1 MYWTLVKIG
10 LIRKRLRTFLT
21 IMSMFIAFVLYGSL
35 NTLSGLF
42 TGSIEG
48 LSADNIIVMPRY
60 NMLGKLPYSHV
71 NYIET
76 LEGVEEVMYM
86 DFLISDSIES
96 MMEGVAY
103 AVSPNFFDV
112 YDRFEATEQAI
123 LALKSNPNATIVG
136 QLMADQKG
144 LRIGDRLN
152 TESSSLNIDG
162 TNNWSFEV
170 VGFYTAKQIK
180 GDELG
185 AIINWPAFDEAR
197 ISEKGTLGTI
207 MVKATSPEVGEK
219 ISKQIDEQFMN
230 SSYATRSGPES
241 MVAVEMAGE
250 IADVELIVN
259 SILLSVFF
267 TILLVSS
274 NTLAQSIRE
283 RTSDIG
289 VLKCLGYKDNII
301 FISVILEAVTICFS
315 AVLMGLLV
323 TALIIPA
330 IEIMSGGILE
340 DTVSMPRSIFS
351 VCQSLSDHPGPIS
364 AKDFLFDTMLC
375 RELEIE
381 AKYKLSNSVGGET
394 NKKIGRR

>member
-60 NMLGKLPYSHV
+60 TMLGKLPYSHV

-197 ISEKGTLGTI
+197 MSEKGTLGTI
-207 MVKATSPEVGEK
+207 MVKASSPEVGEK

-301 FISVILEAVTICFS
+301 FISVILEAITICFS

-340 DTVSMPRSIFS
+340 DTVS
-351 VCQSLSDHPGPIS
+351 LS
-364 AKDFLFDTMLC
+364 
-375 RELEIE
+375 LEIV
-381 AKYKLSNSVGGET
+381 LGGFL
-394 NKKIGRR
+394 IGLLIALMSAAVPAYQALRLRVVDALREG

>member
-197 ISEKGTLGTI
+197 MSEKGTLGTI
-207 MVKATSPEVGEK
+207 MVKASSPEVGEK

-340 DTVSMPRSIFS
+340 DTVS
-351 VCQSLSDHPGPIS
+351 IS
-364 AKDFLFDTMLC
+364 
-375 RELEIE
+375 LEIV
-381 AKYKLSNSVGGET
+381 LGGFL
-394 NKKIGRR
+394 IGLLIALMSAAVPAYQALRLRVVDALREG

>member
-144 LRIGDRLN
+144 LKIGDRLN

-162 TNNWSFEV
+162 TYNWSFEV

-197 ISEKGTLGTI
+197 MSEKGTLGTI

-241 MVAVEMAGE
+241 MIAVEMAGE

-315 AVLMGLLV
+315 AVLLGLLA
-323 TALIIPA
+323 TALIIPV

-340 DTVSMPRSIFS
+340 DTVT
-351 VCQSLSDHPGPIS
+351 IS
-364 AKDFLFDTMLC
+364 
-375 RELEIE
+375 LEIV
-381 AKYKLSNSVGGET
+381 LGGFL
-394 NKKIGRR
+394 IGLLIALMSAVVPAYQALRLRVVDALREG

>member
-1 MYWTLVKIG
+1 MYWTLIKLG

-48 LSADNIIVMPRY
+48 LSADNIMVMPRY
-60 NMLGKLPYSHV
+60 DFLGKLPYSHV
-71 NYIET
+71 SYIET

-112 YDRFEATEQAI
+112 YDRFETSAEAE
-123 LALKSNPNATIVG
+123 LALQNNPNAAIVG
-136 QLMADQKG
+136 KLMADQKG

-185 AIINWPAFDEAR
+185 AVINWLAFDEAR
-197 ISEKGTLGTI
+197 MTEKGTLGMI
-207 MVKATSPEVGEK
+207 MVKASSPEVGER
-219 ISKQIDEQFMN
+219 ISQQIDERFMN

-289 VLKCLGYKDNII
+289 VLKCIGYKDNII
-301 FISVILEAVTICFS
+301 FISVVLEAITICFA
-315 AVLMGLLV
+315 AVLMGLLA

-330 IEIMSGGILE
+330 IEIMSGGVLE
-340 DTVSMPRSIFS
+340 DTVSISIEIILGGF
-351 VCQSLSDHPGPIS
+351 VIGLLIAFMS
-364 AKDFLFDTMLC
+364 AAVPAYQALRLKVVDAL
-375 RELEIE
+375 RE
-381 AKYKLSNSVGGET
+381 G
-394 NKKIGRR
+394 

>member
-144 LRIGDRLN
+144 LKIGDRLN

-162 TNNWSFEV
+162 TYNWSFEV

-197 ISEKGTLGTI
+197 MSEKGTLGTI
-207 MVKATSPEVGEK
+207 MVKASSPEVGEK

-315 AVLMGLLV
+315 AVLLGLLV
-323 TALIIPA
+323 TALIIPV

-340 DTVSMPRSIFS
+340 DTVS
-351 VCQSLSDHPGPIS
+351 IS
-364 AKDFLFDTMLC
+364 
-375 RELEIE
+375 LEIV
-381 AKYKLSNSVGGET
+381 LGGFL
-394 NKKIGRR
+394 IGLLIALMSAAVPAYQALCLRVVDALREG

>member
-60 NMLGKLPYSHV
+60 NMFGKLPYSHV

-112 YDRFEATEQAI
+112 YDRFEASEQAI

-197 ISEKGTLGTI
+197 MSEKGTLGTI

-301 FISVILEAVTICFS
+301 FISVILEAITICFS

-340 DTVSMPRSIFS
+340 DTVS
-351 VCQSLSDHPGPIS
+351 IS
-364 AKDFLFDTMLC
+364 
-375 RELEIE
+375 LEIV
-381 AKYKLSNSVGGET
+381 LGGFL
-394 NKKIGRR
+394 IGLLIALMSAAVPAYQALRLRVVDALREG

>member
-144 LRIGDRLN
+144 LKIGDRLN

-162 TNNWSFEV
+162 TYNWSFEV

-197 ISEKGTLGTI
+197 MSEKGTLGTI

-219 ISKQIDEQFMN
+219 LSKQIDEQFMN

-241 MVAVEMAGE
+241 MIAVEMAGE

-340 DTVSMPRSIFS
+340 DTVS
-351 VCQSLSDHPGPIS
+351 IS
-364 AKDFLFDTMLC
+364 
-375 RELEIE
+375 LEIV
-381 AKYKLSNSVGGET
+381 LGGFL
-394 NKKIGRR
+394 IGLLIALMYAVVPAYQALRLRVVDALREG

>member
-21 IMSMFIAFVLYGSL
+21 IMSMFVAFVLYGSL

-86 DFLISDSIES
+86 DFLISDNIES

-197 ISEKGTLGTI
+197 MSEKGTLGTI

-315 AVLMGLLV
+315 AVLLGLLV

-340 DTVSMPRSIFS
+340 DTVS
-351 VCQSLSDHPGPIS
+351 IS
-364 AKDFLFDTMLC
+364 
-375 RELEIE
+375 LEIV
-381 AKYKLSNSVGGET
+381 LGGFL
-394 NKKIGRR
+394 IGLLIALMSAAVPAYQALRLRVVDALREG

>member
-1 MYWTLVKIG
+1 MYWTLIKIG

-48 LSADNIIVMPRY
+48 LSADTVMVMPRY
-60 NMLGKLPYSHV
+60 EMFGNLPYSHV
-71 NYIET
+71 NYIEK
-76 LEGVEEVMYM
+76 LDGVEEVMYM
-86 DFLISDSIES
+86 DVLISDSIES

-103 AVSPNFFDV
+103 AVSPNFFKV
-112 YDRFEATEQAI
+112 YERFETTEEAE
-123 LALKSNPNATIVG
+123 LALWNTPNATIVG

-197 ISEKGTLGTI
+197 MNEKGTLSMI
-207 MVKATSPEVGEK
+207 MVKASSPEAGET
-219 ISKQIDEQFMN
+219 ISKQIDEQFIN

-289 VLKCLGYKDNII
+289 VLKCLGYKDNSI
-301 FISVILEAVTICFS
+301 FFAVILEAVTICFS
-315 AVLMGLLV
+315 AVLLGLLA
-323 TALIIPA
+323 TAFIIPA
-330 IEIMSGGILE
+330 IEIMSGGMLE
-340 DTVSMPRSIFS
+340 DTVSISIEIVLGGF
-351 VCQSLSDHPGPIS
+351 LIGLLIAFMS
-364 AKDFLFDTMLC
+364 AAVPAYQALRLRVVDAL
-375 RELEIE
+375 RE
-381 AKYKLSNSVGGET
+381 G
-394 NKKIGRR
+394 

>member
-1 MYWTLVKIG
+1 MFWTLVKIG

-144 LRIGDRLN
+144 LKIGDRLN

-162 TNNWSFEV
+162 TYNWSFEV

-197 ISEKGTLGTI
+197 MSEKGTLGTI

-241 MVAVEMAGE
+241 MIAVEMAGE

-315 AVLMGLLV
+315 AVLMGLLI

-340 DTVSMPRSIFS
+340 DTVS
-351 VCQSLSDHPGPIS
+351 IS
-364 AKDFLFDTMLC
+364 
-375 RELEIE
+375 LEIV
-381 AKYKLSNSVGGET
+381 LGGFL
-394 NKKIGRR
+394 IGLLIALMSAVVPAYQALRLRVVDALREG

>member
-21 IMSMFIAFVLYGSL
+21 IMSMFVAFVLYGSL

-197 ISEKGTLGTI
+197 MSEKGTLGTI
-207 MVKATSPEVGEK
+207 MVKATSSEVGEK

-315 AVLMGLLV
+315 AVLLGLLV
-323 TALIIPA
+323 TALMIPA

-340 DTVSMPRSIFS
+340 DTVS
-351 VCQSLSDHPGPIS
+351 IS
-364 AKDFLFDTMLC
+364 
-375 RELEIE
+375 LEIV
-381 AKYKLSNSVGGET
+381 LGGFL
-394 NKKIGRR
+394 IGLLIALMSAAVPAYQALRLRVVDALREG

>member
-21 IMSMFIAFVLYGSL
+21 IMSMFVAFVLYGSL

-60 NMLGKLPYSHV
+60 SMLGKLPYSHV

-86 DFLISDSIES
+86 DFLISDTIES

-197 ISEKGTLGTI
+197 MSEKGTLGTI

-315 AVLMGLLV
+315 AVLLGLLV

-340 DTVSMPRSIFS
+340 DTVS
-351 VCQSLSDHPGPIS
+351 IS
-364 AKDFLFDTMLC
+364 
-375 RELEIE
+375 LEIV
-381 AKYKLSNSVGGET
+381 LGGFL
-394 NKKIGRR
+394 IGLLIALMSAAVPAYQALRLRVVDALREG

>member
-144 LRIGDRLN
+144 LKIGDRLN

-162 TNNWSFEV
+162 TYNWSFEV

-197 ISEKGTLGTI
+197 MSEKGTLGTI

-241 MVAVEMAGE
+241 MIAVEMAGE

-289 VLKCLGYKDNII
+289 VLKCLGYKDNTI
-301 FISVILEAVTICFS
+301 FFAVILEAVTICFS
-315 AVLMGLLV
+315 AVLLGLLA
-323 TALIIPA
+323 TAFIIPA
-330 IEIMSGGILE
+330 IEIMSGGMLE
-340 DTVSMPRSIFS
+340 DTVSISIEIVLGGF
-351 VCQSLSDHPGPIS
+351 LIGLLIAFMS
-364 AKDFLFDTMLC
+364 AAVPAYQALRLRVVDAL
-375 RELEIE
+375 RE
-381 AKYKLSNSVGGET
+381 G
-394 NKKIGRR
+394 

>member
-21 IMSMFIAFVLYGSL
+21 IMSMFVAFVLYGSL

-60 NMLGKLPYSHV
+60 TMLGKLPYSHV

-144 LRIGDRLN
+144 LKIGDRLN

-162 TNNWSFEV
+162 TYNWSFEV

-197 ISEKGTLGTI
+197 MSEKGTLGTI

-241 MVAVEMAGE
+241 MIAVEMAGE

-340 DTVSMPRSIFS
+340 DTVS
-351 VCQSLSDHPGPIS
+351 IS
-364 AKDFLFDTMLC
+364 
-375 RELEIE
+375 LEIV
-381 AKYKLSNSVGGET
+381 LGGFL
-394 NKKIGRR
+394 IGLLIALMSAVVPAYQALRLRVVDALREG

>member
-21 IMSMFIAFVLYGSL
+21 IMSMFVAFVLYGSL

-197 ISEKGTLGTI
+197 MSEKGTLGTI
-207 MVKATSPEVGEK
+207 MVKASSPEVGEK

-301 FISVILEAVTICFS
+301 FISVILEAITICFS

-340 DTVSMPRSIFS
+340 DTVS
-351 VCQSLSDHPGPIS
+351 LS
-364 AKDFLFDTMLC
+364 
-375 RELEIE
+375 LEIV
-381 AKYKLSNSVGGET
+381 LGGFL
-394 NKKIGRR
+394 IGLLIALMSAAVPAYQALRLKVVDALREG

>member
-21 IMSMFIAFVLYGSL
+21 IMSMFVAFVLYGSL

-162 TNNWSFEV
+162 TYNWSFEV

-197 ISEKGTLGTI
+197 MSEKGTLGTI

-301 FISVILEAVTICFS
+301 FISVILEAITICFS

-340 DTVSMPRSIFS
+340 DTVS
-351 VCQSLSDHPGPIS
+351 LS
-364 AKDFLFDTMLC
+364 
-375 RELEIE
+375 LEIV
-381 AKYKLSNSVGGET
+381 LGGFL
-394 NKKIGRR
+394 IGLLIALMSAAVPAYQALRLKVVDALREG

>member
-21 IMSMFIAFVLYGSL
+21 IMSMFVAFVLYGSL

-112 YDRFEATEQAI
+112 YERFEATEQAI

-197 ISEKGTLGTI
+197 MSEKGTLGTI
-207 MVKATSPEVGEK
+207 MVKATSPELGEK

-301 FISVILEAVTICFS
+301 FISVILEAITICFS

-340 DTVSMPRSIFS
+340 DTVS
-351 VCQSLSDHPGPIS
+351 LS
-364 AKDFLFDTMLC
+364 
-375 RELEIE
+375 LEIV
-381 AKYKLSNSVGGET
+381 LGGFL
-394 NKKIGRR
+394 IGLLIALMSAAVPAYQALRLKVVDALREG

>member
-144 LRIGDRLN
+144 LKIGDRLN

-197 ISEKGTLGTI
+197 MSEKGTLGTI

-340 DTVSMPRSIFS
+340 DTVS
-351 VCQSLSDHPGPIS
+351 IS
-364 AKDFLFDTMLC
+364 
-375 RELEIE
+375 LEIV
-381 AKYKLSNSVGGET
+381 LGGFL
-394 NKKIGRR
+394 IGLLIALMSAVVPAYQALRLRVVDALREG

>member
-144 LRIGDRLN
+144 LKIGDRLN

-162 TNNWSFEV
+162 TYNWSFEV

-197 ISEKGTLGTI
+197 MSEKGTLGTI

-241 MVAVEMAGE
+241 MIAVEMAGE
-250 IADVELIVN
+250 IADVELVVN

-340 DTVSMPRSIFS
+340 DTVS
-351 VCQSLSDHPGPIS
+351 IS
-364 AKDFLFDTMLC
+364 
-375 RELEIE
+375 LEIV
-381 AKYKLSNSVGGET
+381 LGGFL
-394 NKKIGRR
+394 IGLLIALMSAVVPAYQALRLRVVDALREG

>member
-144 LRIGDRLN
+144 LKIGDRLN

-162 TNNWSFEV
+162 TYNWSFEV

-180 GDELG
+180 GDVLG

-197 ISEKGTLGTI
+197 MSEKGTLGTI
-207 MVKATSPEVGEK
+207 MVKATSPELGEK

-340 DTVSMPRSIFS
+340 DTVS
-351 VCQSLSDHPGPIS
+351 IS
-364 AKDFLFDTMLC
+364 
-375 RELEIE
+375 LEIV
-381 AKYKLSNSVGGET
+381 LGGFL
-394 NKKIGRR
+394 IGLLIALMSAVVPAYQALRLRVVDALREG

>member
-21 IMSMFIAFVLYGSL
+21 IMSMFVAFVLYGSL

-152 TESSSLNIDG
+152 TESSTLNIDG

-197 ISEKGTLGTI
+197 MSEKGTLGTI
-207 MVKATSPEVGEK
+207 MVKASSPEAGEK

-301 FISVILEAVTICFS
+301 FISVILEAITICFS

-340 DTVSMPRSIFS
+340 DTVS
-351 VCQSLSDHPGPIS
+351 LS
-364 AKDFLFDTMLC
+364 
-375 RELEIE
+375 LEIV
-381 AKYKLSNSVGGET
+381 LGGFL
-394 NKKIGRR
+394 IGLLIALMSAAVPAYQALRLKVVDALREG